1 METESFTRKEICIA
15 LLQYIILRL
24 NYISKT
30 EMIFSKFKR
39 ETNVQVIVLWLFGG
53 YKETKEEEKQNLS
66 DRNWIVSDEET
77 HIQSLFHVLD
87 GALGKTRR
95 KLCCAKFVR

>member
-1 METESFTRKEICIA
+1 MDDSYGRYGVWVMETESFTRKEICIA

-53 YKETKEEEKQNLS
+53 YKETKEEEK
-66 DRNWIVSDEET
+66 
-77 HIQSLFHVLD
+77 
-87 GALGKTRR
+87 
-95 KLCCAKFVR
+95 

>member
-1 METESFTRKEICIA
+1 MADPFEYSHWSQEGVVAVDDSYGRYGVWVMETESFTRKEICIA

-53 YKETKEEEKQNLS
+53 YKETKEEEK
-66 DRNWIVSDEET
+66 
-77 HIQSLFHVLD
+77 
-87 GALGKTRR
+87 
-95 KLCCAKFVR
+95 